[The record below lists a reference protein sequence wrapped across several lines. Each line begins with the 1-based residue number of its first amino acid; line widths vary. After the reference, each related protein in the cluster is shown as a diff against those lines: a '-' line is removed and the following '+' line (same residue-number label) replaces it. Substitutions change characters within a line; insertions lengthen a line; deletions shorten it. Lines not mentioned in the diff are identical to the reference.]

1 MTWHH
6 NRAPANRAAGVS
18 SYVFM
23 FLDAFRAGVRLFA
36 KEEATS
42 DIPLGSNTDKGE
54 EHKATYNSLDS
65 RMD

>member
-1 MTWHH
+1 
-6 NRAPANRAAGVS
+6 
-18 SYVFM
+18 M

-54 EHKATYNSLDS
+54 EHKATYNSLDA